1 MHPHDGKNVFVVR
14 THRSPSDTHSLSLSS
29 LLQSWH
35 GVSLSLPSLPS
46 SVPAATCREP
56 SDPCNTLSSATS
68 SLVPLSYLPRR
79 EERSREQIAGAACEG
94 VGMAFRGKLSHNTQI
109 TGNPEA
115 PFPHPPPLRGAVW
128 QRQDLRLGLEHI
140 RKSRMSVKAQTAWHF
155 ESTRKRII
163 SAPFPSFS
171 RHLSIHRRHDCF

>member
-1 MHPHDGKNVFVVR
+1 MNPHDGKNLFVVR

-94 VGMAFRGKLSHNTQI
+94 VGIPRKTVAQYPNY
-109 TGNPEA
+109 
-115 PFPHPPPLRGAVW
+115 
-128 QRQDLRLGLEHI
+128 
-140 RKSRMSVKAQTAWHF
+140 RKSRGA
-155 ESTRKRII
+155 I
-163 SAPFPSFS
+163 SASAAVARCCVAATRFKFRTRTHPQISNAKLSIRQGTNRLALPVYKTEDYFCSFSLIQSPSFNS
-171 RHLSIHRRHDCF
+171 SSS

>member
-94 VGMAFRGKLSHNTQI
+94 VGIPRKTVAQYPNY
-109 TGNPEA
+109 
-115 PFPHPPPLRGAVW
+115 
-128 QRQDLRLGLEHI
+128 
-140 RKSRMSVKAQTAWHF
+140 RKSRGA
-155 ESTRKRII
+155 I
-163 SAPFPSFS
+163 SASAAVARCCVAATRFKVRTRTHPQISNVRQGTNRLALRVYKKEDYFCSFSLIQSPSFNS
-171 RHLSIHRRHDCF
+171 SSS